1 MFTDESC
8 HPHNSLSVY
17 VCVCAFGAM
26 DQMTYFCFILSFF
39 FSDLYTSVVLFIGF
53 IESMFFCESSGK
65 GAVYV
70 DLSDVIFI
78 FNFCAI
84 LVHPEA

>member
-26 DQMTYFCFILSFF
+26 DQMTYFCFILFF
-39 FSDLYTSVVLFIGF
+39 FFFQIYILVLF
-53 IESMFFCESSGK
+53 SSLDLLRACFFVNHLGR
-65 GAVYV
+65 GQFMLIYQM
-70 DLSDVIFI
+70 
-78 FNFCAI
+78 
-84 LVHPEA
+84 

>member
-26 DQMTYFCFILSFF
+26 DQMTFF
-39 FSDLYTSVVLFIGF
+39 FFQIYILVLF
-53 IESMFFCESSGK
+53 SSLDLLRACFFVNHLGR
-65 GAVYV
+65 GQFMLIYQM
-70 DLSDVIFI
+70 
-78 FNFCAI
+78 
-84 LVHPEA
+84 